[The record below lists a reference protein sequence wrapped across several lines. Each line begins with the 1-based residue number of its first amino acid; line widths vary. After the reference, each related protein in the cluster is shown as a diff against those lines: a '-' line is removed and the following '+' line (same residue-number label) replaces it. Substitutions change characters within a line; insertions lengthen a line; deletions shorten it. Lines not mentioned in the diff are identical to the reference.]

1 MLLASIRQSRY
12 FSTNAQEWDLVVIG
26 SGPGGYVAAI
36 RAAQLGLKVACVEKR
51 TTLGGTCLNVG
62 CIPSKALL
70 HNSHLFHL
78 SQHDMAKRG
87 IEIGSLSLNLKT
99 FMSYKD
105 KSVAQ
110 LTKGIEFLFRK
121 NKVDHFQ
128 GTGKITGPNQVTVIG
143 SSETVLN
150 AKNILIATGSES
162 TPFPG
167 IQVDEKTIV
176 SSTGALSLSSIPKK
190 LLVVG
195 GGVIGLE
202 LGSVWSRLGS
212 EVTVVE
218 YLDNIGGMG
227 IDMGIAS
234 AYQKILAKQG
244 IKFRLG
250 TKVLSASKQSSTGL
264 YDVEIEPSKTGSGSK
279 EKLQADVILLSIG
292 RKPFTDG
299 LGIKELG
306 IKVDEKGRIKT
317 DSIFRTN
324 IPSIRAIGDAIAGPM
339 LAHKAE
345 DEGIIAVQ
353 NIANPNNN
361 HSIDYHT
368 IPSVVYTHPEVAWVG
383 RTEEQ
388 LKQENVE
395 YNSGNFPFLANSRAK
410 TNDDQE
416 GFIKVLVDKKNGN
429 LLGAHII
436 GSNAG
441 EMIAEAVL
449 AIQTKQKA
457 VTIADTCHAH
467 PTLSEAFKEACMA
480 ASTLMKPIHF

>member
-1 MLLASIRQSRY
+1 MLLVSIRQSRY
-12 FSTNAQEWDLVVIG
+12 LSTNAKEWDLVVIG

-36 RAAQLGLKVACVEKR
+36 RASQLGLKVACVEKR

-70 HNSHLFHL
+70 YNSHLFHL

-87 IEIGSLSLNLKT
+87 IEIGSVSLNLKT

-105 KSVAQ
+105 KSVTQ

-128 GTGKITGPNQVTVIG
+128 GTGKITAPNQVTVTG
-143 SSETVLN
+143 SFETVLN

-162 TPFPG
+162 TSFPG

-176 SSTGALSLSSIPKK
+176 SSTGALCLSSIPKK

-218 YLDNIGGMG
+218 YLDNIGGLG

-234 AYQKILAKQG
+234 AYQKILTKQG

-250 TKVLSASKQSSTGL
+250 TKVLSASKQSNTEL
-264 YDVEIEPSKTGSGSK
+264 YDVEIESSKTGLESK

-292 RKPFTDG
+292 RRPFTDD

-324 IPSIRAIGDAIAGPM
+324 IPSIRAIGDVIAGPM

-353 NIANPNNN
+353 NIANSDNH
-361 HSIDYHT
+361 HSIDYQA

-383 RTEEQ
+383 KTEEQ
-388 LKQENVE
+388 LKQENIG
-395 YNSGNFPFLANSRAK
+395 YISGNFPFLANSRAK

-416 GFIKVLVDKKNGN
+416 GFIKVLVDKNNGN

-449 AIQTKQKA
+449 AIQTRQKA
-457 VTIADTCHAH
+457 ATIADTCHAH